1 MFALRHDGNESQPVD
16 WPMTITIPIWL
27 LWTLGA
33 IVVIPLV
40 GFVAVLAYIGWQMS
54 KVFSK

>member
-1 MFALRHDGNESQPVD
+1 MHALRHDRHEPQHVG
-16 WPMTITIPIWL
+16 WPMTITIPVWL

-33 IVVIPLV
+33 IVAVPV
-40 GFVAVLAYIGWQMS
+40 VAFIGVLAYIGWEMS